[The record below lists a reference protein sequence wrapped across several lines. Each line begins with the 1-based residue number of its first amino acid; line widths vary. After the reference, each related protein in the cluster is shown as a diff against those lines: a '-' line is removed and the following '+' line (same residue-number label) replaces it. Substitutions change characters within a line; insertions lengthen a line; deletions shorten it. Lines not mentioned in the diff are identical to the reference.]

1 MPIMP
6 IVPIVPIVPIMPNIT
21 NTPAMPAMPPRP
33 PRRPHPT
40 RALSV
45 AAIALITSTWVSA
58 CRADPSRPSAPQA
71 SAPSEKAAVEKAAA
85 ERAAALK
92 ATLALPPL
100 ERDAALKRLL
110 SPIEYEVTQR
120 AGTERAFTGRDWDN
134 HAPGIYVDLISG
146 EPLFSSAHKFDSGTG
161 WPSFDRPLD
170 PAHLVEVED
179 RSLGEVRVEVRA
191 QASGAHLGHV
201 FEDGPRATT
210 GRRFCMNSASLRF
223 IPLEALAREGYGA
236 WIKRAGLTGEGR

>member
-1 MPIMP
+1 MHDRS
-6 IVPIVPIVPIMPNIT
+6 T
-21 NTPAMPAMPPRP
+21 RLSHTA
-33 PRRPHPT
+33 
-40 RALSV
+40 RALS
-45 AAIALITSTWVSA
+45 AAATALITTTWLTA
-58 CRADPSRPSAPQA
+58 CRADPTRPPANAPTSAPT
-71 SAPSEKAAVEKAAA
+71 A

-92 ATLALPPL
+92 ATLTLPPL

-110 SPIEYEVTQR
+110 STIEYEVTQR

-170 PAHLVEVED
+170 PSHLLEVED

-191 QASGAHLGHV
+191 TASGAHLGHV

-210 GRRFCMNSASLRF
+210 GRRFCMNSAALRF
-223 IPLEALAREGYGA
+223 IPLEALEREGYGE
-236 WIKRAGLTGEGR
+236 WIERAGLTPSAPGVGEGQ

>member
-1 MPIMP
+1 MPTTLDRSP
-6 IVPIVPIVPIMPNIT
+6 SPRHPN
-21 NTPAMPAMPPRP
+21 
-33 PRRPHPT
+33 
-40 RALSV
+40 RALS
-45 AAIALITSTWVSA
+45 AAVLALISSTWISA
-58 CRADPSRPSAPQA
+58 CRAEPRPESPQTA
-71 SAPSEKAAVEKAAA
+71 ARAEATTQVSAPSEK
-85 ERAAALK
+85 AAALK

-191 QASGAHLGHV
+191 KASGAHLGHV

-223 IPLEALAREGYGA
+223 IPLEALEREGYGA
-236 WIKRAGLTGEGR
+236 WIKRAGLAGEGR